1 MSLLDKIK
9 KAGNEIVDA
18 INGTP
23 SLLREIKE
31 KAATRKKT
39 IVLCEGEDKRVV
51 EAAAKITEEGIA
63 KIVLIGN
70 YEECKR
76 VAPDVDLTGIT
87 LIDPL
92 TSDKTAEYAK
102 ILYEARKAKGM
113 TDEQANEQAKDRTM
127 FGALMLKAGDVDGYV
142 SGACHSTANTLR
154 PGLQVVKTA
163 PGIKT
168 VSSCFIMIAPNKH
181 EYNPDG
187 VAVFADCA
195 INIEPDA
202 QQLADIAISSAKTAK
217 AIAGIEPR
225 VAMLSFS
232 TKGSGN
238 DDKFSCSVP
247 KVQEATRLAKEA
259 APELALDG
267 EFQFDA
273 AVAPEV
279 GKLKAPD
286 SKVAGSANVFVFPN
300 INAGNIGYKIA
311 QRFGGYMAVGP
322 VCQGFAKPLN
332 DLSRGCSVDDIVAT
346 VAVTVLQAE

>member
-1 MSLLDKIK
+1 MSLLD
-9 KAGNEIVDA
+9 
-18 INGTP
+18 
-23 SLLREIKE
+23 EIKA
-31 KAATRKKT
+31 KATARKKT

-51 EAAAKITEEGIA
+51 EAAAEITKAGIA

-70 YEECKR
+70 EEECKK
-76 VAPDVDLTGIT
+76 VAPGADLTGIT
-87 LIDPL
+87 LVDPL
-92 TSDKTAEYAK
+92 TSDKTAEYAA
-102 ILYEARKAKGM
+102 ILYEAIKAKGM
-113 TDEQANEQAKDRTM
+113 TEEQAKEQAKDRTM

-168 VSSCFIMIAPNKH
+168 VSSCFIMIAPQKH
-181 EYNPDG
+181 AYNPDG

-195 INIEPDA
+195 INIEPTA
-202 QQLADIAISSAKTAK
+202 EQLADIALSSAKTAK
-217 AIAGIEPR
+217 DIAGIEPR

-238 DDKFSCSVP
+238 DDKFTQTVP
-247 KVQEATRLAKEA
+247 KVQKAVELAKQAEPA
-259 APELALDG
+259 LALDG

-286 SKVAGSANVFVFPN
+286 SKVAGNANVFVFPN

-322 VCQGFAKPLN
+322 ICQGFAKPLN
-332 DLSRGCSVDDIVAT
+332 DLSRGCTVEDIVAT
-346 VAVTVLQAE
+346 VAVTALQS

>member
-1 MSLLDKIK
+1 MGLL
-9 KAGNEIVDA
+9 E
-18 INGTP
+18 
-23 SLLREIKE
+23 EIKA
-31 KAATRKKT
+31 KAAARKKT
-39 IVLCEGEDKRVV
+39 IVLCEGEDKRVI
-51 EAAAKITEEGIA
+51 EAAAKITKEGIA
-63 KIVLIGN
+63 RIVLIGN
-70 YEECKR
+70 EEECKR
-76 VAPDVDLTGIT
+76 VAPGVDLTGVT

-92 TSDKTAEYAK
+92 TSDKTETYAS

-113 TDEQANEQAKDRTM
+113 TEEQAKAQAKDRTM

-168 VSSCFIMIAPNKH
+168 VSSCFIMIAPEGENK
-181 EYNPDG
+181 YNPDG

-195 INIEPDA
+195 INIEPTA
-202 QQLADIAISSAKTAK
+202 EQLADIAVSSAKTAK

-238 DDKFSCSVP
+238 DDKFYQTVP
-247 KVQEATRLAKEA
+247 KVQQATALAKEM
-259 APELALDG
+259 APDLALDG

-279 GKLKAPD
+279 GQLKAPG
-286 SKVAGSANVFVFPN
+286 SAVAGHANVFVFPN

-311 QRFGGYMAVGP
+311 QRFGGYMAIGP
-322 VCQGFAKPLN
+322 VCQGFARPLN
-332 DLSRGCSVDDIVAT
+332 DLSRGCNVEDIVAT
-346 VAVTVLQAE
+346 VAVTALQAE

>member
-1 MSLLDKIK
+1 MSLLD
-9 KAGNEIVDA
+9 
-18 INGTP
+18 
-23 SLLREIKE
+23 EIKA
-31 KAATRKKT
+31 KAAKLNKT
-39 IVLCEGEDKRVV
+39 IVLCEGEDKRVIQ
-51 EAAAKITEEGIA
+51 AAAEITKQGIA

-70 YEECKR
+70 EEECKK
-76 VAPDVDLTGIT
+76 VAPEVDLTGIT
-87 LIDPL
+87 LVDPL
-92 TSDKTAEYAK
+92 TSEKTAQYAK

-113 TDEQANEQAKDRTM
+113 TEEEAAKQAKDRTM

-168 VSSCFIMIAPNKH
+168 VSSCFIMIAPEGSHNP
-181 EYNPDG
+181 YNPDG

-195 INIEPDA
+195 INIEPTA
-202 QQLADIAISSAKTAK
+202 EQLADIAVSSAKTAQS
-217 AIAGIEPR
+217 IAGLEPR

-238 DDKFSCSVP
+238 DDKFFKSVP
-247 KVQEATRLAKEA
+247 KVQEATKIAQEM

-279 GKLKAPD
+279 GRLKAPG
-286 SKVAGSANVFVFPN
+286 SAVAGHANVFVFPN

-311 QRFGGYMAVGP
+311 QRFGGYMAIGP

-332 DLSRGCSVDDIVAT
+332 DLSRGCNVEDIVAT
-346 VAVTVLQAE
+346 VAVTALQAE